1 MLVGGLTSNFPIHF
15 FDAPLPGRPTF
26 GINLVPDTV
35 ETTEIDETD
44 DRLERESGLGTK
56 AAPSGQVQGEGWDK
70 VWMPSNNSTGISSA
84 ARFNKFD
91 GLVGFFGAL
100 FDTARNWGDT
110 ELMAMPS
117 YRDRVVHV
125 KLAED
130 EGGLN
135 LSMPPEIIEALGE
148 RGELAGKL
156 LADRFAPTPTGN
168 EVLIDPKIRRA
179 RRVDLGQS
187 PLGSFPL
194 VHGRGGAIARRFRAT
209 WNNVTTQKNCRLYG
223 ALLNHAQGD
232 PPVSYPFHRPDH
244 QNFAVSETARLV
256 DWTTGWTTDDQ
267 TFDRKS
273 NPGRSPRPKPGLRMM
288 PPGANDPR
296 ADRGV

>member
-1 MLVGGLTSNFPIHF
+1 VLIIAALILSLLTAILGVALGVFR
-15 FDAPLPGRPTF
+15 DVRKRLPENRF
-26 GINLVPDTV
+26 
-35 ETTEIDETD
+35 
-44 DRLERESGLGTK
+44 GTK

-110 ELMAMPS
+110 ELMAMPG

-125 KLAED
+125 KLAGD

-156 LADRFAPTPTGN
+156 LADRFEA
-168 EVLIDPKIRRA
+168 A
-179 RRVDLGQS
+179 RRGLS
-187 PLGSFPL
+187 
-194 VHGRGGAIARRFRAT
+194 RA
-209 WNNVTTQKNCRLYG
+209 C
-223 ALLNHAQGD
+223 A
-232 PPVSYPFHRPDH
+232 
-244 QNFAVSETARLV
+244 
-256 DWTTGWTTDDQ
+256 
-267 TFDRKS
+267 
-273 NPGRSPRPKPGLRMM
+273 
-288 PPGANDPR
+288 
-296 ADRGV
+296 